1 MTPDTVASRHK
12 AKGPD
17 NGTGCKFRLGSAKLT
32 LSWVKKNEQSGPALT
47 GDEDEMGSC

>member
-1 MTPDTVASRHK
+1 MVVSRHK

-32 LSWVKKNEQSGPALT
+32 LCLVKKNEQSGPALIS
-47 GDEDEMGSC
+47 GKDETGSC